1 MPKTSLQK
9 SHSKWSNF
17 KLTSL
22 SVLASFFSCAIW
34 IVLIFKENIKNEY
47 LFYIPLILCVVLFIL
62 TMTMFSKFK
71 R

>member
-47 LFYIPLILCVVLFIL
+47 LFLYSTN
-62 TMTMFSKFK
+62 TMCSITYFNNDNVF
-71 R
+71 

>member
-22 SVLASFFSCAIW
+22 FVLASFFSCAIW

-47 LFYIPLILCVVLFIL
+47 LFYIPLILCVVLLIL

>member
-22 SVLASFFSCAIW
+22 SVLASFFSCALW
-34 IVLIFKENIKNEY
+34 FVLIF
-47 LFYIPLILCVVLFIL
+47 
-62 TMTMFSKFK
+62 
-71 R
+71 

>member
-47 LFYIPLILCVVLFIL
+47 LFYIPLIQWQCFLNLRGNYEL
-62 TMTMFSKFK
+62 
-71 R
+71 

>member
-17 KLTSL
+17 K
-22 SVLASFFSCAIW
+22 LASFFSCAIW

-47 LFYIPLILCVVLFIL
+47 LFYIPLILCVVLLIL

>member
-17 KLTSL
+17 KLTAL
-22 SVLASFFSCAIW
+22 SVLTSFFSCAIW

-47 LFYIPLILCVVLFIL
+47 LFYIPLILCVVLLIL

>member
-22 SVLASFFSCAIW
+22 SVLSSFFSCAIW

-47 LFYIPLILCVVLFIL
+47 LFYIPLILCVVLLIL